1 MASLPGGSAY
11 SLWESERGITALVA
25 HAARLRS
32 RPVRVVCTVIGTF
45 ALAAATLHPVAA
57 QAPPL
62 PVLVAESC
70 PVATSPMTFAFI
82 DGEQCF
88 TVPQGVR
95 QIQAGLVGGFGG
107 SGYNPD
113 NASPLGGNGA
123 IVVANVDVTP
133 GQKVYV
139 EVGGSGYPGGSPDA
153 VLSAGSGGPN
163 GGGEGGTSQLATGQP
178 RAGGG
183 GGETDLR
190 SAPYVACGTTPAAV
204 ASLASRILVAGGG
217 GGGGETNN
225 NSGGDG
231 GGRGG
236 EADVIPQP
244 GTDGTSE
251 TTLDGRG
258 GTAGTAAAGG
268 TGGAAGTAGGTAGA
282 SGITGCG
289 GAGGN
294 GTGGGGGGGG
304 YFGGGGG
311 GGGAEGSGGSGAGGG
326 GGGGSNYADPLMTCD
341 ATSGV
346 QELASARTGPRAVI
360 TFPVTTPC
368 PTLTFEPDV
377 SSGGFVVHAVG
388 TGWAPNVPI
397 TMDWGEFGSVRSD
410 IPLGTITPTTATF
423 SFTVVLMARD
433 EIGKRAL
440 VAKQFAAGLGN
451 VAFLLVTLAPEEPP
465 TFVFRR

>member
-1 MASLPGGSAY
+1 MASLPGGSAC
-11 SLWESERGITALVA
+11 SLWESERGITSITA
-25 HAARLRS
+25 HAAPLRS
-32 RPVRVVCTVIGTF
+32 RPVRVVCTIIGTF

-62 PVLVAESC
+62 LVAKTC
-70 PVATSPMTFAFI
+70 PVATSPMNFAFTG
-82 DGEQCF
+82 GEQCF
-88 TVPQGVR
+88 TVPPGVH
-95 QIQAGLVGGFGG
+95 QIEAGLFGGFGG
-107 SGYNPD
+107 TGYNPEG
-113 NASPLGGNGA
+113 NSPLGGNGA
-123 IVVANVDVTP
+123 IVVANVYVTP
-133 GQKVYV
+133 GQVLYV

-153 VLSAGSGGPN
+153 VLSAGGGGGN
-163 GGGEGGTSQLATGQP
+163 GGGNGGTSQLASGQP
-178 RAGGG
+178 RAAGG

-190 SAPYVACGTTPAAV
+190 SAPYAGCGTTPVEV
-204 ASLASRILVAGGG
+204 ASLESRILVAGGG
-217 GGGGETNN
+217 GGGGETNT
-225 NSGGDG
+225 NSDGDG

-236 EADVIPQP
+236 EANVLPQA

-251 TTLDGRG
+251 TSLDGR
-258 GTAGTAAAGG
+258 
-268 TGGAAGTAGGTAGA
+268 GGAAGTATAGGAGGAAGTVGGTAGT
-282 SGITGCG
+282 SGTPGCG

-326 GGGGSNYADPLMTCD
+326 GGGGANYADPLMTCD

-346 QELASARTGPRAVI
+346 QELASSRIGPHAVI
-360 TFPVTTPC
+360 LFPVTTPC
-368 PTLTFEPDV
+368 PTLDFEPDV

-388 TGWAPNVPI
+388 TGWTPNVPI
-397 TMDWGEFGSVRSD
+397 TMDWGEFGSLRSD
-410 IPLGTITPTTATF
+410 IPLGTITPTTGTF
-423 SFTVVLMARD
+423 TFTIVLMTRD
-433 EIGKRAL
+433 EVGERAL

>member
-1 MASLPGGSAY
+1 VG
-11 SLWESERGITALVA
+11 
-25 HAARLRS
+25 
-32 RPVRVVCTVIGTF
+32 TVIGTV
-45 ALAAATLHPVAA
+45 ALAGATLHPVAA

-62 PVLVAESC
+62 LVAASC
-70 PVATSPMTFAFI
+70 PVATSPMNFAFTG
-82 DGEQCF
+82 GEQCF
-88 TVPQGVR
+88 TVPAGVR
-95 QIQAGLVGGFGG
+95 QIEAGLFGGFGG
-107 SGYNPD
+107 TGYNPD
-113 NASPLGGNGA
+113 SPLPLGGNGA
-123 IVVANVDVTP
+123 TVIANVDVTP
-133 GQKVYV
+133 GQIIYV

-153 VLSAGSGGPN
+153 VLSAGSGGGN
-163 GGGEGGTSQLATGQP
+163 GGGNGGTSRLATGQP
-178 RAGGG
+178 RAAGGG
-183 GGETDLR
+183 GATDLR
-190 SAPYVACGTTPAAV
+190 SLPYAGCGSTPVAV

-217 GGGGETNN
+217 GGGGETNS
-225 NSGGDG
+225 NSDGDG

-236 EADVIPQP
+236 QANVTPQP
-244 GTDGTSE
+244 GTDGTAE

-258 GTAGTAAAGG
+258 GSAGTAAAGG
-268 TGGAAGTAGGTAGA
+268 AGGAAGSVGGTAGGTGVP
-282 SGITGCG
+282 GCG
-289 GAGGN
+289 GSGGD

-346 QELASARTGPRAVI
+346 QELATSRTGPRAVI
-360 TFPVTTPC
+360 IFPVTTPC
-368 PTLTFEPDV
+368 PTLTFAPDV
-377 SSGGFVVHAVG
+377 SSGGFVVDAVG

-423 SFTVVLMARD
+423 TFTIVLMTRD

>member
-1 MASLPGGSAY
+1 MASLPGGSAC
-11 SLWESERGITALVA
+11 SLWELERGITSLMA
-25 HAARLRS
+25 HAAPLRS
-32 RPVRVVCTVIGTF
+32 RLVRVVGTVTGTI

-62 PVLVAESC
+62 LVAASC
-70 PVATSPMTFAFI
+70 PVATSPMNFAFTG
-82 DGEQCF
+82 GEQCF
-88 TVPQGVR
+88 TVPAGVR
-95 QIQAGLVGGFGG
+95 QVEAGLVGGFGG
-107 SGYNPD
+107 TGYNPD
-113 NASPLGGNGA
+113 SPSPLGGNGA
-123 IVVANVDVTP
+123 TVIANVDVTP

-153 VLSAGSGGPN
+153 VLSAGAGGGN
-163 GGGEGGTSQLATGQP
+163 GGGNGGTSSLATGQP

-190 SAPYVACGTTPAAV
+190 SVPYVACGATPAAV

-217 GGGGETNN
+217 GGGGETNS
-225 NSGGDG
+225 NSDGDG

-236 EADVIPQP
+236 QANVTPQP
-244 GTDGTSE
+244 GTDGTAE

-258 GTAGTAAAGG
+258 GTAGTATAGG
-268 TGGAAGTAGGTAGA
+268 TGGAAGSVGGSAGGT
-282 SGITGCG
+282 GIPGCG
-289 GAGGN
+289 GGGGN

-346 QELASARTGPRAVI
+346 QELATSRTGPRAVI
-360 TFPVTTPC
+360 IFPVTTPC

-377 SSGGFVVHAVG
+377 SSGGFVVDAVG
-388 TGWAPNVPI
+388 TGWTPNVPI
-397 TMDWGEFGSVRSD
+397 TMDWGEFGSVRSN

-423 SFTVVLMARD
+423 TFTIVLMTRD